1 MDKTITIKEVKN
13 LKKCRYGFALP
24 VKSYQLKCAVWEFT
38 LECNLN
44 CLHCGSAAGTPRP
57 NELNTQ
63 ECFEL
68 CEGLADLGCE
78 EVSLMGGEPF
88 MREDWLPVAQ
98 CIKDLGM
105 NLTFVSNGI
114 LLPQVI
120 TDLVDLNPKV
130 VGISLD
136 GMKENHNY
144 IRGDGTFQKAIEA
157 IKLLRKHEIQ
167 TTVITTISKINF
179 KDVLKL
185 KDLLLKKGINWQIQ
199 VATPFGNFTKD
210 RMLSKEDF
218 YATALWIAKER
229 IQRPFNDLPLIGAH
243 DFGYY
248 SNILPTSEWDGCP
261 AGKTSI
267 GITSN
272 GGIVGCLAMGNER
285 FIEGNVR
292 EQSITSIWADPE
304 NFSYNRNFTKADLG
318 PNCKDCR
325 YALKCKGGCNSMS
338 YALTKQFHNDPY
350 CFHRIE
356 KKNNR

>member
-1 MDKTITIKEVKN
+1 MTAK
-13 LKKCRYGFALP
+13 A
-24 VKSYQLKCAVWEFT
+24 YQLKCAVWEFT

-44 CLHCGSAAGTPRP
+44 CLHCGSAAGTARP
-57 NELNTQ
+57 NELDTE

-68 CEGLADLGCE
+68 CEGLADLGCK

-88 MREDWLPVAQ
+88 MREDWFSVAQ

-114 LLPQVI
+114 LIPQVI
-120 TDLVDLNPKV
+120 DDLAQLDPKV

-136 GMKENHNY
+136 GMKKKHNY
-144 IRGDGTFQKAIEA
+144 IRGEGTFQKAVKA
-157 IKLLRKHEIQ
+157 INLLRKHGIQ
-167 TTVITTISKINF
+167 TTVITTISKVNF
-179 KDVLKL
+179 KELLKM
-185 KDLLLKKGINWQIQ
+185 KDLLLKKGTNWQIQ
-199 VATPFGNFTKD
+199 VATPFGNFERD
-210 RMLSKEDF
+210 HMISKEEY

-229 IQRPFNDLPLIGAH
+229 INRRFEELPIIGAH

-248 SNILPTSEWDGCP
+248 SDILPTNEWDGCP
-261 AGKTSI
+261 AGRTSI

-292 EQSITSIWADPE
+292 EQSVATIWEDPE
-304 NFSYNRNFTKADLG
+304 GFSYNRNFERADLG
-318 PNCKDCR
+318 PNCKGCKYFLD
-325 YALKCKGGCNSMS
+325 CKGGCNSMS

-350 CFHRIE
+350 CFRLIE
-356 KKNNR
+356 NEIIRERKKA